1 VVHAAT
7 QAGTRSTTRPNQ
19 DAFGVALGVCN
30 PGVLLATLLDG
41 HGPDGHFISRHVR
54 DRLPAWAASCE
65 PPADDSASP
74 PSPVVVIP
82 PGFQPP
88 PAWQS
93 RCARAMALDAS
104 GSLSRASASGPR
116 WASALP
122 AAFLLLDNDLCS
134 GRSSLLQASRATPEH
149 SGCACV
155 CAMLGEGHLAV
166 AGCGDS
172 AAFLAQR
179 RPDGGFAVLP
189 LSVVHKPLGD
199 EAQRIRLA
207 GGRVAAHPAERHV
220 PRVWPP
226 DSSAGAQPY
235 ALAVSRA
242 FGDRHWKAAG
252 VCASPDVVH
261 RTLQPGDAFVLLC
274 SDGVTDVMSG
284 QAAVDVAAALR
295 RGERGESG
303 VNAALAVNEEAK
315 RLWAAIFPKSA
326 LDDISTMI
334 IVCEVRPPPRNGEEA
349 PSEESVHAEEN
360 HTEESVT
367 VLA

>member
-1 VVHAAT
+1 LYAANGVDRVDAAATVAPAFSRGGGPWTPFAPADAVAAGSAVDLSGCSGYGAYAGAGGCFVRPPRGVPPPAGAPGPGDKLRLLFDLGAPALVGRVALSTMGLSDIDCTAVKARVTVAFTDAAGAPASSPAVDLSAIPEGLVCPLRGDAGWLDSDTTPAIVRELASPTPLVVHAAT

-19 DAFGVALGVCN
+19 DAFGVALGVCS

-179 RPDGGFAVLP
+179 RPDGRCPTDAHRR
-189 LSVVHKPLGD
+189 S
-199 EAQRIRLA
+199 IR
-207 GGRVAAHPAERHV
+207 
-220 PRVWPP
+220 
-226 DSSAGAQPY
+226 D
-235 ALAVSRA
+235 
-242 FGDRHWKAAG
+242 
-252 VCASPDVVH
+252 
-261 RTLQPGDAFVLLC
+261 
-274 SDGVTDVMSG
+274 
-284 QAAVDVAAALR
+284 
-295 RGERGESG
+295 
-303 VNAALAVNEEAK
+303 
-315 RLWAAIFPKSA
+315 
-326 LDDISTMI
+326 
-334 IVCEVRPPPRNGEEA
+334 
-349 PSEESVHAEEN
+349 
-360 HTEESVT
+360 
-367 VLA
+367 